1 MNAEKIIAK
10 YLDLAQNEQTD
21 AAYNIRRLTN
31 KIHNMSPTER
41 WITAARCKASW
52 DHRNTPN
59 QYGAGGWA
67 TALQTLEAM
76 RKLALEHRTMETAK
90 AVAEAETIA
99 KAADEALKM
108 WDHAQRD
115 DDLDEDDF
123 GDLATNIDI
132 SALSAGKALAWLA
145 DMTTILGAKK
155 IEQ

>member
-1 MNAEKIIAK
+1 MSAEQIIAK

-31 KIHNMSPTER
+31 KIPNMSPTER

-52 DHRNTPN
+52 EHREPTHYCPD
-59 QYGAGGWA
+59 GGYA
-67 TALQTLEAM
+67 DAAQTLEAM
-76 RKLALEHRTMETAK
+76 RKLDLEYRTTETAI
-90 AVAEAETIA
+90 AVIEAETIA
-99 KAADEALKM
+99 RVAAEALKM
-108 WDHAQRD
+108 WDYARCD

-132 SALSAGKALAWLA
+132 CALSAGKALAWLA
-145 DMTTILGAKK
+145 EMTTLPGAKK